1 MQRYILAISPDAK
14 LLMQIQ
20 SHLQEGGRFSVVS
33 ASSGGQALELSVNQ
47 DFDLAILDA
56 EISDVPFVP
65 LSRELVARSP
75 NIKLLVFAPQNNPR
89 HPALTGLLANGFLS
103 KPFFGPEVSEKI
115 SQALSDSNRST
126 AQIQS
131 EAAEIARAWV
141 QNPEI
146 GAKQIEQ
153 ILAST
158 TALAGMLLLRGQVLA
173 NSGLLTQESNANI
186 VNYLNRYWAN
196 IQSGELFRYLTME
209 HEASSY
215 IIYAAPL
222 IKDTAIALVYNSQ
235 KSIQEIRSEVTR
247 LRKAFVEKYS
257 TTSQLRS
264 TFPSAVLPQDQGNSG
279 EPAVPLRHRVSTN
292 PLSGQPVAPPQPDET
307 AFEEGLT
314 EKEIQNLNQIIS
326 EMPAPDPELE
336 TPVFQEPAFSAGESW
351 TPMEKLEGEEE
362 GSSVMEPAKVWDT
375 RPVSTPEEEIEE
387 QPSVN
392 PPEKSEGFPDFDFV
406 LPWEKGSSANIEQEV
421 PAFTDLPPLPVTE
434 KEPFAL
440 GDTEPVH
447 AIHPDILF
455 PYTFL
460 MFPADPG
467 QFITRDL
474 AALCNKNMP
483 QLLSSFGWQM
493 NAISVRPLYLQWSAL
508 IPPLCR
514 ISETVADIR
523 LQLNT
528 LFFTNH
534 PALLQANPEGDF
546 WLPGYFALSGVNPPS
561 NRMINDFIVLYRQVE
576 PQLH

>member
-1 MQRYILAISPDAK
+1 MQRYILAVSPDAK
-14 LLMQIQ
+14 LLMQLQ
-20 SHLQEGGRFSVVS
+20 SHLQEGGRFSVII
-33 ASSGGQALELSVNQ
+33 ASNGSDALDLLTNQ
-47 DFDLAILDA
+47 GFDLAILDA
-56 EISDVPFVP
+56 ELSDVPFVP

-89 HPALTGLLANGFLS
+89 HPALTGLLANGFLN

-115 SQALSDSNRST
+115 SQALSDNNRST
-126 AQIQS
+126 AQIQA

-235 KSIQEIRSEVTR
+235 KTIQEIRSEVTR

-264 TFPSAVLPQDQGNSG
+264 TFPSTSLPQDQGVGS
-279 EPAVPLRHRVSTN
+279 EPVVPIRHRISTN
-292 PLSGQPVAPPQPDET
+292 PLSGQPVTPPQPEET
-307 AFEEGLT
+307 TLEEGLT

-336 TPVFQEPAFSAGESW
+336 TPVFQEPVFSAGDSW
-351 TPMEKLEGEEE
+351 TPMERLEGEQEQ
-362 GSSVMEPAKVWDT
+362 SPVVEPVKNGDT
-375 RPVSTPEEEIEE
+375 RPVFTPEDEMGE
-387 QPSVN
+387 QTPVSL
-392 PPEKSEGFPDFDFV
+392 PTKSEGFPDFNFV
-406 LPWEKGSSANIEQEV
+406 LPWEEHSSANTGQETPV
-421 PAFTDLPPLPVTE
+421 FSAPPPLPVTE
-434 KEPFAL
+434 REPFSP
-440 GDTEPVH
+440 GDTEPVR
-447 AIHPDILF
+447 AVQPDIRL

-460 MFPADPG
+460 MFPSDPG
-467 QFITRDL
+467 QFITREL
-474 AALCNKNMP
+474 AALCNQKMP
-483 QLLSSFGWQM
+483 QILTGFGWQM

-514 ISETVADIR
+514 ISETLADVR

-534 PALLQANPEGDF
+534 PTLLQANPDGDF
-546 WLPGYFALSGVNPPS
+546 WLPGYFALSGANPPS